1 MVGAD
6 GDAVVPGWLVLA
18 VVVLT
23 VVEVELEADGRGA
36 GFCGDPHAT
45 IPGQLSA
52 KTTTS
57 NLTIG
62 IGFLRCSSRG
72 RVYG

>member
-1 MVGAD
+1 MPSASGGGGGQIDNPTHGAVVVGAD

-36 GFCGDPHAT
+36 GFAAT
-45 IPGQLSA
+45 RMPRSPA
-52 KTTTS
+52 
-57 NLTIG
+57 N
-62 IGFLRCSSRG
+62 
-72 RVYG
+72 

>member
-1 MVGAD
+1 MVLD
-6 GDAVVPGWLVLA
+6 S
-18 VVVLT
+18 VVVAVLVVT
-23 VVEVELEADGRGA
+23 VVEVELEADARGGA
-36 GFCGDPHAT
+36 CCCDPHAT

-52 KTTTS
+52 RTSS

-62 IGFLRCSSRG
+62 IGFLRCSSCG